1 MKKILLTSISIV
13 ITVFVFS
20 QTLTEDQV
28 APIPKGTQL
37 VSIIPLPI
45 VTKVDTVISTDIYK
59 SYNSFSVKN
68 PLFVVY
74 KLYQGG
80 GDISRTDMAFKTGR
94 YKKGQDQSNYE
105 HSGYDIGHMD
115 NAEDNANNKIFETE
129 TFFFFNSLP
138 QTPKSNRGIWKS
150 VEKKTRKKSATDS
163 LRIICGGFDFNL
175 IRFRFLEKESFII
188 VPAYTFKIVKDLS
201 TNQIKAYL
209 FPNDNSNTDEE
220 IDINQLLENIPFS
233 REIIKLN
240 LL

>member
-28 APIPKGTQL
+28 APIPKGTQI
-37 VSIIPLPI
+37 VSITTLPI

-80 GDISRTDMAFKTGR
+80 GNISRTDMIFKTGG

-115 NAEDNANNKIFETE
+115 NAEDNANNKVFETE

-150 VEKKTRKKSATDS
+150 ATDS
-163 LRIICGGFDFNL
+163 LRIICGDFDFNL
-175 IRFRFLEKESFII
+175 IRFKFLEKESFII
-188 VPAYTFKIVKDLS
+188 VPAYTFKIVKDLN